1 VASFPVS
8 LSAASDCTVT
18 AAWSTSEATATAG
31 DDYAAGAGAVVI
43 QPGNTAET
51 VHVAV
56 EGDRVYEPDES
67 FAVNL
72 SSPVHAT
79 IGVPQAEG
87 TILND
92 DPQGLSIADLA
103 IVEPVAGSRTAT
115 FTVTLSPSSGGTV
128 TVGYSTT
135 PGTATAGADYETT
148 GGTLTFDP
156 GVSTRPVSVVVHA
169 DSQQEG
175 PETFQ
180 VNLSDA
186 SGAPIAYGQ
195 AIGRIHD
202 PGNYFTLTPCRV
214 LDTRNAVGPYGGPAL
229 QAGESRPFTL
239 AGRCGIPPFA
249 TAVAVNVTVTQ
260 PTAAG
265 HLRLYPAGT
274 SPLVSSLNYRAGQ
287 TRANNAMVGLSSAGR
302 FVIRNGQSVGSAHVV
317 LDVTGYLE

>member
-1 VASFPVS
+1 
-8 LSAASDCTVT
+8 
-18 AAWSTSEATATAG
+18 
-31 DDYAAGAGAVVI
+31 
-43 QPGNTAET
+43 
-51 VHVAV
+51 
-56 EGDRVYEPDES
+56 
-67 FAVNL
+67 
-72 SSPVHAT
+72 VHAT

-180 VNLSDA
+180 VNLSGA

-202 PGNYFTLTPCRV
+202 PGNLFTLAPCRV
-214 LDTRNAVGPYGGPAL
+214 LDTRNPTGPYGGPAL
-229 QAGESRPFTL
+229 QAGESRLFTL
-239 AGRCGIPPFA
+239 AGRCGIPAFA
-249 TAVAVNVTVTQ
+249 TAVAANVAVTQ
-260 PTAAG
+260 PNAPGYLT
-265 HLRLYPAGT
+265 LYPPGS
-274 SPLVSSLNYRAGQ
+274 SPLVSNLNYRAGQ
-287 TRANNAMVGLSSAGR
+287 TRANNAVVGLSGAGQL
-302 FVIRNGQSVGSAHVV
+302 VIRNGQHSGSAHVV